1 MRVTELTQDTLT
13 YSNQNNW
20 VLPQSFFLKYRN
32 FFLLVSIFSILAFS
46 IYVQSIATFV
56 CYILF
61 ACIGLLLSFP
71 QGRFGLKIFTIVYS
85 ISSVCAILFYFL
97 FQFQYGSPYQGGG
110 SDSLAYETF
119 AAEIKNVV
127 HSYDS
132 EAIGQ
137 TINEIYHNSKGYI
150 YLISLLMRLSDLLD
164 GYHPM
169 IARLFNA
176 SLLGG
181 SAVIVY
187 SLAIKI
193 LLSSRQAFNS
203 AMVTGLFPIMIFVGV
218 QSLRDIPIVFLMLLS
233 VLISTSLIKSKG
245 FFRSFFLML
254 LFIPLVLVVME
265 FRLTNTINI
274 GIVLFV
280 GISVKFFSIR
290 KISNMQIAFAV
301 ICLFGVY
308 NFLLRYDLP
317 LFIDLIGRLDS
328 SQSALS
334 EGLDRAG
341 EGGLSLILFN
351 LPVPFNYF
359 GSLFYSFITPL
370 PIIYPDNIDWNF
382 LSVGTIYQFVF
393 IPFIFIGL
401 KNTWRTGLMLPLL
414 AMFLICFGGYV
425 FGSFTFRHIT
435 YIVPFAAI
443 YGVIGYNKYQSQRWV
458 IWPSMFG
465 VLVFLI
471 FSYYLIKL

>member
-1 MRVTELTQDTLT
+1 MIELTYDTSNNL
-13 YSNQNNW
+13 NQNDW
-20 VLPQSFFLKYRN
+20 ELPKSIFLKFRN
-32 FFLLVSIFSILAFS
+32 FFFPFSFLSILTFSICA
-46 IYVQSIATFV
+46 QSVAVFT
-56 CYILF
+56 CYMLF
-61 ACIGLLLSFP
+61 AGIGLLLSIP
-71 QGRFGLKIFTIVYS
+71 TGRIGVKIFVIIYS
-85 ISSVCAILFYFL
+85 ISSVFAILFYYL
-97 FQFQYGSPYQGGG
+97 FMFQYGLPYQGGG

-119 AAEIKNVV
+119 AAEIKDVV
-127 HSYDS
+127 HSYD
-132 EAIGQ
+132 AQVIGY

-176 SLLGG
+176 ALLGG
-181 SAVIVY
+181 CSIITY
-187 SLAIKI
+187 SIAKKI
-193 LLSSRQAFNS
+193 SLSLKQAFIC
-203 AMVTGLFPIMIFVGV
+203 AIVTGLFPIMIFVAV
-218 QSLRDIPIVFLMLLS
+218 QSLRDIPIAFMLLLS
-233 VLISTSLIKSKG
+233 VHFSINLINSKG
-245 FFRSFFLML
+245 FFKFFFGLL
-254 LFIPLVLVVME
+254 LFIPIVLTIIE
-265 FRLTNTINI
+265 FRLTNAINI
-274 GIVLFV
+274 GIVLLV
-280 GISVKFFSIR
+280 AILVRLFSIR
-290 KISNMQIAFAV
+290 KVSNMQI
-301 ICLFGVY
+301 LFTVLSFFILY

-351 LPVPFNYF
+351 LPVPLNYF

-370 PIIYPDNIDWNF
+370 PIIYPNNIDWNF
-382 LSVGTIYQFVF
+382 LTPGTIYQFVF
-393 IPFIFIGL
+393 LPFIFIGL
-401 KNTWRTGLMLPLL
+401 KNTWRSGLMLPLL

-443 YGVIGYNKYQSQRWV
+443 YGVIGYEKYKKQRWV

-465 VLVFLI
+465 ILFFLI
-471 FSYYLIKL
+471 FVYYIIK

>member
-1 MRVTELTQDTLT
+1 MQIVELTQASSIGFD
-13 YSNQNNW
+13 QNNR
-20 VLPQSFFLKYRN
+20 VLPKSFLLKYKNLFFL
-32 FFLLVSIFSILAFS
+32 FSLLSILAFS
-46 IYVQSIATFV
+46 IYAESVAIFA

-61 ACIGLLLSFP
+61 AGIGTSLVIPL
-71 QGRFGLKIFTIVYS
+71 GRTGVKTFIIVYS
-85 ISSVCAILFYFL
+85 ISSVCAILFYYL
-97 FQFQYGSPYQGGG
+97 FQFQYGAPYQGGG

-119 AAEIKNVV
+119 AAEIKDIV
-127 HSYDS
+127 HIYDS
-132 EAIGQ
+132 ETIGQ

-176 SLLGG
+176 ALLGG
-181 SAVIVY
+181 CSVITY
-187 SLAIKI
+187 SIAKKI
-193 LLSSRQAFNS
+193 SLSLKQAFDC
-203 AMVTGLFPIMIFVGV
+203 AIVTGLFPIMIFVGV
-218 QSLRDIPIVFLMLLS
+218 QTLRDIPIAFIMLLS
-233 VLISTSLIKSKG
+233 VHFSISLIKSNG
-245 FFRSFFLML
+245 FFKSIFLIL
-254 LFIPLVLVVME
+254 LFTPLVLVILE
-265 FRLTNTINI
+265 FRLTNAINI
-274 GIVLFV
+274 GIVLLAA
-280 GISVKFFSIR
+280 ISVKMFSIR
-290 KISNMQIAFAV
+290 NISNMQILFAV
-301 ICLFGVY
+301 MCLYGLY

-351 LPVPFNYF
+351 LPVPLNYF

-382 LSVGTIYQFVF
+382 LSFGTIYQFVF
-393 IPFIFIGL
+393 IPFIFVGL
-401 KNTWRTGLMLPLL
+401 KNTWRSGLMLPLL
-414 AMFLICFGGYV
+414 VMFLICFGGYV

-443 YGVIGYNKYQSQRWV
+443 YGVIGYEKYKKQRWV

-471 FSYYLIKL
+471 LAYYAIKL